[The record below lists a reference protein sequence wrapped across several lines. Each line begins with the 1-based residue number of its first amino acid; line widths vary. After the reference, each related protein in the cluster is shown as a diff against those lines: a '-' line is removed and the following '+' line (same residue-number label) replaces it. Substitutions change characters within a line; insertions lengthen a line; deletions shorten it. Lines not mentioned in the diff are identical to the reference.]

1 MRQKEYPKI
10 AVSALR
16 TGTNQPNPSHIEVWV
31 AGAGRYF
38 ISYGNVVAMKPG
50 NPLPGEPTV
59 YLDSKYW
66 CFSNTTARYRTQF
79 LGESRRETE
88 RKLKDGTYAFKD
100 LN

>member
-1 MRQKEYPKI
+1 MRSREYPKI

-16 TGTNQPNPSHIEVWV
+16 TGANRPNPRQVEVWV
-31 AGAGRYF
+31 AGVGLYF
-38 ISYGNVVAMKPG
+38 VSYGNVVALKPG

-66 CFSNTTARYRTQF
+66 CYSSTTSRYRTQF
-79 LGESRRETE
+79 LGENKRETE